1 MEKSIMRMIP
11 SVDELLKKEAIA
23 SLSENMSLNRIK
35 NSVRDSIKAIREEY
49 SKHFNDPNFIPYDDD
64 EIIRRVVSRIQ
75 ADNETSLKR
84 VINGTGVVLH
94 TNLGRSLLSETIR
107 DSLLDTAFNYSNLEY
122 DIKTGE
128 RGSRYAHLESAIK
141 DLVKAEDVLVVN
153 NNAAAVMLVL
163 DTMVKG
169 KEAIISR
176 GELVE
181 IGGSFRVP
189 EVLKLSGGELVEIGT
204 TNKTHLY
211 DYENA
216 ITENTGAIL
225 KVHTSNYHIIGF
237 TENVDTKE
245 LVELGKKHD
254 VPVIEDLGSGLFVDL
269 SKFGLSYEPTVT
281 DTLNKGADVV
291 TFSGDKLLG
300 GPQAGI
306 IAGKKKYIQMMKKNQ
321 LTRALRVDKMTIA
334 ALEATL
340 RLYLDENRALKEIP
354 TMRMITMPIEE
365 IAERA
370 EILQKNL
377 LRKIKTASIEVEET
391 YGQVGG
397 GSMPQEKLLSMAVS
411 IKPFNMTVNDL
422 ERKLRKGKYHIIGK
436 IQHDRFLLDL
446 RTIQDDEMDKIIE
459 GVKLAITTGTG
470 SDEKSKE

>member
-1 MEKSIMRMIP
+1 MRMIP

-23 SLSENMSLNRIK
+23 QLSENIAMARIK
-35 NSVRDSIKAIREEY
+35 SSVRETVNTIREEY
-49 SKHFNDPNFIPYDDD
+49 SKHFNDPNFIPLDDD
-64 EIIRRVVSRIQ
+64 EIIRRAVSRIQ
-75 ADNETSLKR
+75 ADNESSLKR

-94 TNLGRSLLSETIR
+94 TNLGRSLLSETVR
-107 DSLLDTAFNYSNLEY
+107 DTLLDTAFNYSNLEY
-122 DIKTGE
+122 ELKTGE
-128 RGSRYAHLESAIK
+128 RGSRYTHLENAIK

-189 EVLKLSGGELVEIGT
+189 EVLKLSGGELVEVGT

-216 ITENTGAIL
+216 VTENTGAFL

-237 TENVDTKE
+237 TESVDTKD

-254 VPVIEDLGSGLFVDL
+254 IPVIEDLGSGLFIDL
-269 SKFGLSYEPTVT
+269 SKYGLSYEPTVQ

-306 IAGKKKYIQMMKKNQ
+306 IAGKKKYIEKMKKNQ
-321 LTRALRVDKMTIA
+321 LTRALRVDKMTIS

-340 RLYLDENRALKEIP
+340 RIYLDEERALKEIP

-365 IAERA
+365 ISEKAEV
-370 EILQKNL
+370 LQKNL
-377 LRKIKTASIEVEET
+377 LRKIKTASIEIEET

-397 GSMPQEKLLSMAVS
+397 GSMPQERLLSKAVS

-422 ERKLRKGKYHIIGK
+422 ERRLRKGKYHIIGK

-459 GVKLAITTGTG
+459 GVKAAITTGTAAE
-470 SDEKSKE
+470 EKKKKEE

>member
-11 SVDELLKKEAIA
+11 SVDELLKKEAIVA
-23 SLSENMSLNRIK
+23 LRENISKTRIT
-35 NSVRDSIKAIREEY
+35 NSIRETISSIRQDY
-49 SKHFNDPNFIPYDDD
+49 SKHFNDPNFIPLDDD
-64 EIIRRVVSRIQ
+64 EIIKRVVSRIL

-94 TNLGRSLLSETIR
+94 TNLGRSLLSDTVR
-107 DSLLDTAFNYSNLEY
+107 DALLDAAFNYSNLEY
-122 DIKTGE
+122 NLKSGE
-128 RGSRYAHLESAIK
+128 RGSRYSHLESAIK
-141 DLVKAEDVLVVN
+141 ELTNAEDVLVVN

-189 EVLKLSGGELVEIGT
+189 EVLKLSGGTLVEVGT

-237 TENVDTKE
+237 TETVDTKT
-245 LVELGKKHD
+245 LSELGKKHD
-254 VPVIEDLGSGLFVDL
+254 IPVIEDLGSGLFIDL
-269 SKFGLSYEPTVT
+269 SKYGLNYEPTVV
-281 DTLNKGADVV
+281 DTLNKGVDVV

-306 IAGKKKYIQMMKKNQ
+306 IAGKKKYIEKMKKNQ

-340 RLYLDENRALKEIP
+340 RIYLDEQRAMKEIP
-354 TMRMITMPIEE
+354 TMQMIAMPIEE
-365 IAERA
+365 ISERA
-370 EILQKNL
+370 EVLQKNL
-377 LRKIKTASIEVEET
+377 LRKVKTASIEIEET

-397 GSMPQEKLLSMAVS
+397 GSMPSERLLSNAVS
-411 IKPFNMTVNDL
+411 IKPYNMTVNEL
-422 ERKLRKGKYHIIGK
+422 ESKLRKGKYHLIGK
-436 IQHDRFLLDL
+436 IQHDRLLIDL
-446 RTIQDDEMDKIIE
+446 RTIRDDEMEKVVDAVKI
-459 GVKLAITTGTG
+459 AITTTG
-470 SDEKSKE
+470 N